1 MSFAGFA
8 RDVRLARLFSRPS
21 GRAAIVAWAH
31 GPLLG
36 PIAGTAAP
44 DIARLGPE
52 LATAD
57 GLLVSPSMLVGL
69 RDVLARRD
77 RPSLFAL
84 ATWQS
89 ISRPRD
95 LLGYVEGATAPL
107 VTIDDAARM
116 GADGVMT
123 YLYVGFEDPRQ
134 EAAGVEEVGEVSRR
148 CRELGLLHM
157 VESRAVR
164 DEFGPDGLARPELV
178 AYHVRLAAE
187 LGADVVKTKWTGSE
201 SFPAIARDCPVP
213 LLIAGG
219 PRRET
224 LDEALVEARAI
235 LASGARGLVW
245 GRNVYQQ
252 DDPTGALERLAALL
266 DIPEGVPA

>member
-1 MSFAGFA
+1 MTYAQFA
-8 RDVRLARLFSRPS
+8 REVRMARLFCRPS

-36 PIAGTAAP
+36 PIPGTTAP
-44 DIARLGPE
+44 DIARLGPA
-52 LATAD
+52 LAQAD
-57 GLLVSPSMLVGL
+57 GLLVTPAMLTGL

-95 LLGYVEGATAPL
+95 LLGYDEGSIAPL
-107 VTIDDAARM
+107 TSVGDAARM

-123 YLYVGFEDPRQ
+123 YLYVGFEDARQ
-134 EAAGVEEVGEVSRR
+134 EADGIEYVGEVSRE
-148 CRELGLLHM
+148 CRDLGLLHM

-187 LGADVVKTKWTGSE
+187 LGADIVKTKWTGPD
-201 SFPAIARDCPVP
+201 SFPGIARDCPVP
-213 LLIAGG
+213 VLIAGG

-224 LDEALVEARAI
+224 LDEALTEARAV

-252 DDPTGALERLAALL
+252 DDPAAALERLGALL
-266 DIPEGVPA
+266 DDEREAHP